1 VKHEHQGDHCCGDG
15 VERRTLVLTA
25 VSGGLLA
32 TGFAVGHLAH
42 IERVE
47 TVIFA
52 LAIVCG
58 GMPIAPKALQS
69 ALRLNPDM
77 NLLMTVA
84 VLGAAA
90 IGQWHEAAT
99 VIFLFALAETLED
112 FSLDRARAAIRKLL
126 DIAPKEALVKR
137 NGHAVGVPVEAVE
150 VGEVI
155 VTRPGEKF
163 PLDGEVVAGSSAV
176 NQAPITGE
184 SLPVEK
190 SVGDTVF
197 AGSLNG
203 HGALEVKVTRLIQDT
218 TLARI
223 IRMVEEAQEQRAPS
237 QRFVDRFAR
246 YYTPAVLI
254 GAVLVM
260 SLPPLL
266 FAQPFGVWFYR
277 ALVMLVIACPCAL
290 VISTPVAVVSGLAS
304 AARQGVLIKGG
315 IYLEQAG
322 NLKVIAFDKTGTLTK
337 GMPEV
342 TDVIPLNDHTSAHLL
357 SVAAALESRSEHP
370 LAQAVLRKAQA
381 EGLPLP
387 EAEDFQAVAG
397 KGAKGNVEGRS
408 FTLGSLRLF
417 HELNVETRG
426 AQEVVQRLQDEGKT
440 TILLGSDSRVR
451 ADDHVCGVI
460 GVADDVRPAAA
471 EVIAHLRPHC
481 VAKTVMLTGDNE
493 GTARAIAQRVGIDEY
508 RAELLPEDKVT
519 AIRELLSQY
528 GNVAMVGDGVN
539 DAPALATATIGI
551 AMGTAGSDTA
561 LETADIVLMADD
573 LTKLPFAI
581 HLSRSAL
588 RIIRFN
594 IAFSLSIK
602 GVFLL
607 LALVGKA
614 TLWMAVAAD
623 MGASLLVIAN
633 SLRLLTAEPK
643 ANIGPPETHSQRSAD
658 IGD

>member
-1 VKHEHQGDHCCGDG
+1 
-15 VERRTLVLTA
+15 
-25 VSGGLLA
+25 
-32 TGFAVGHLAH
+32 
-42 IERVE
+42 
-47 TVIFA
+47 
-52 LAIVCG
+52 
-58 GMPIAPKALQS
+58 MPIAPKALQS

-337 GMPEV
+337 GTPEV
-342 TDVIPLNDHTSAHLL
+342 TDVIPLNDHTSTHLL
-357 SVAAALESRSEHP
+357 RVAAALESRSEHP

-561 LETADIVLMADD
+561 LETADIALMADD